1 MFQSDAGRNEWH
13 VETLGEISDLV
24 FIGTNQAYTLSTD
37 SLLTLYDTASEK
49 IEWKKQLPEGETE
62 TYKLRHLGRNL
73 IVHSNKR
80 VTMINSAGHVIWE
93 QPLVG
98 NGNAVVEMF
107 QAGSDVWSV
116 IVKEDQ
122 VVIYKQY
129 AAKG

>member
-1 MFQSDAGRNEWH
+1 M
-13 VETLGEISDLV
+13 
-24 FIGTNQAYTLSTD
+24 
-37 SLLTLYDTASEK
+37 
-49 IEWKKQLPEGETE
+49 
-62 TYKLRHLGRNL
+62 
-73 IVHSNKR
+73 HSNKR

>member
-1 MFQSDAGRNEWH
+1 MFSKNVVLKTLCVAVAMMSAITQAIYQKDAGKNEWH

-24 FIGTNQAYTLSTD
+24 FIGTNQAYTLSAD
-37 SLLTLYDTASEK
+37 ALLTLYDTAAEK
-49 IEWKKQLPEGETE
+49 IEWKKQLPQGENE

-98 NGNAVVEMF
+98 SGNAVVEMF
-107 QAGSDVWSV
+107 
-116 IVKEDQ
+116 
-122 VVIYKQY
+122 
-129 AAKG
+129 